1 MDYKSDNFRNATY
14 QEIGVWLGISR
25 QAVGN
30 KMHGSSD
37 FTLDEVLKLYE
48 VYGITMWELKDIID
62 EQTKI
67 YKKKKECGLWKRQ
80 K

>member
-1 MDYKSDNFRNATY
+1 MSYKSDNFRNATY
-14 QEIGVWLGISR
+14 QEISVWLGISR
-25 QAVGN
+25 QSVGN

-67 YKKKKECGLWKRQ
+67 YKKKKEYGLWKRQ

>member
-1 MDYKSDNFRNATY
+1 MAYKSDNFRNATY
-14 QEIGVWLGISR
+14 KEIGICLGISR
-25 QAVGN
+25 QSVGN
-30 KMHGSSD
+30 KMHGSSE

-48 VYGITMWELKDIID
+48 VYGITIWELKEIID

-67 YKKKKECGLWKRQ
+67 YKKKKEYGLWKTQ

>member
-1 MDYKSDNFRNATY
+1 MSYKSENFRNATY
-14 QEIGVWLGISR
+14 QEIGSYLGISR

-37 FTLDEVLKLYE
+37 FTLNELLKLYD
-48 VYGITMWELKDIID
+48 VYGITMWELKDIQD
-62 EQTKI
+62 EQTEI
-67 YKKKKECGLWKRQ
+67 YRKKKEYGLWKRV

>member
-1 MDYKSDNFRNATY
+1 MVYKSDNFRNATY
-14 QEIGVWLGISR
+14 QEIGVLLGISR

-30 KMHGSSD
+30 KMHGNSD

-48 VYGITMWELKDIID
+48 VYGINIWELKDIID

-67 YKKKKECGLWKRQ
+67 YKKKKEYGLWKRQ

>member
-1 MDYKSDNFRNATY
+1 MSYKSDNFRNATY

-25 QAVGN
+25 QSVGN
-30 KMHGSSD
+30 KMHGISD

-67 YKKKKECGLWKRQ
+67 YKKKKEYGLWKRQ

>member
-1 MDYKSDNFRNATY
+1 MTYKSDNFRNATY
-14 QEIGVWLGISR
+14 QEIAVWLGISR

-30 KMHGSSD
+30 KMHSSSD

-67 YKKKKECGLWKRQ
+67 YKKKKEYGLWQRQ

>member
-1 MDYKSDNFRNATY
+1 MTYKSDNFRNATY
-14 QEIGVWLGISR
+14 KEIGVWLGISR

-48 VYGITMWELKDIID
+48 VYGINMWELKNIID

-67 YKKKKECGLWKRQ
+67 YKKKKEYGLWKRQ

>member
-1 MDYKSDNFRNATY
+1 MTYKSDNFRNATY
-14 QEIGVWLGISR
+14 QEIGAWIGISR

-30 KMHGSSD
+30 KMHGISD

-67 YKKKKECGLWKRQ
+67 YKKKKEYGLWQRQ

>member
-1 MDYKSDNFRNATY
+1 MAFKSDNFRNATY
-14 QEIGVWLGISR
+14 KEISVWLGISR
-25 QAVGN
+25 QAVGS

-37 FTLDEVLKLYE
+37 FTLDEVLKLYD

-62 EQTKI
+62 EKTKI
-67 YKKKKECGLWKRQ
+67 YKKKKEYGLWKRQ

>member
-1 MDYKSDNFRNATY
+1 MSYKSDNFRNATY

-25 QAVGN
+25 QSVGN
-30 KMHGSSD
+30 KMHGISD

-48 VYGITMWELKDIID
+48 VYGITIWELKDIID

-67 YKKKKECGLWKRQ
+67 YKKKKEYGLWKRQ

>member
-1 MDYKSDNFRNATY
+1 MAYKSDNFRNASH

-67 YKKKKECGLWKRQ
+67 YKKKKEYGLWRRQ

>member
-1 MDYKSDNFRNATY
+1 MAYKSDNFRNATY
-14 QEIGVWLGISR
+14 QEIGRWLGISR
-25 QAVGN
+25 QSVGN

-37 FTLDEVLKLYE
+37 FTLDEVLKLHE
-48 VYGITMWELKDIID
+48 VYGITIWELKDIID

-67 YKKKKECGLWKRQ
+67 YKKKKEYGLWKRQ

>member
-1 MDYKSDNFRNATY
+1 MTYKSDNFRNATY

-30 KMHGSSD
+30 KMHGNSD

-67 YKKKKECGLWKRQ
+67 YKKKKEYGLWKRQ

>member
-1 MDYKSDNFRNATY
+1 MSNRIRYATY
-14 QEIGVWLGISR
+14 GEIAGYLGITR

-62 EQTKI
+62 EKTKI
-67 YKKKKECGLWKRQ
+67 YKKKKERGLWQ
-80 K
+80 TEN